1 MLSEKIKW
9 PSGCSCAVMISVN
22 LDAEF
27 FGKIYYPDVDVNE
40 GDIFRLGQ
48 VSIRY
53 GLPKL
58 LETLE
63 KYDVKVAYLTFDDGP
78 STTVTPKI
86 LDTLKNENVKATFFI
101 PGEVAR
107 RYPDAVKMIFQK
119 GHEIGCHGDQHE
131 IMAHLSLDEQRNV
144 LERATKE
151 LKNLT
156 EVDVK
161 GFRMPEGEMNLDTYR
176 ALKSLGYR
184 YSSSLSDD
192 DIPYIEKNTGILE
205 LPIHWELFDLP
216 YFTFTFDPPI
226 PPGQARSARMD
237 DVLENWFY
245 ELEGARRWG
254 TLLNLQLDPQAIG
267 EQGRIF
273 MLEKFLDKVK
283 ESGDV
288 WLTNGGEIA
297 EYFEK

>member
-63 KYDVKVAYLTFDDGP
+63 KYDVK
-78 STTVTPKI
+78 
-86 LDTLKNENVKATFFI
+86 ATFFI

-144 LERATKE
+144 LERETKE

>member
-40 GDIFRLGQ
+40 GDIFRHGQ

-63 KYDVKVAYLTFDDGP
+63 KYD
-78 STTVTPKI
+78 
-86 LDTLKNENVKATFFI
+86 VKATFFI

-144 LERATKE
+144 LERETK
-151 LKNLT
+151 
-156 EVDVK
+156 
-161 GFRMPEGEMNLDTYR
+161 
-176 ALKSLGYR
+176 
-184 YSSSLSDD
+184 
-192 DIPYIEKNTGILE
+192 
-205 LPIHWELFDLP
+205 
-216 YFTFTFDPPI
+216 
-226 PPGQARSARMD
+226 
-237 DVLENWFY
+237 
-245 ELEGARRWG
+245 
-254 TLLNLQLDPQAIG
+254 
-267 EQGRIF
+267 
-273 MLEKFLDKVK
+273 
-283 ESGDV
+283 
-288 WLTNGGEIA
+288 
-297 EYFEK
+297 

>member
-63 KYDVKVAYLTFDDGP
+63 KYD
-78 STTVTPKI
+78 
-86 LDTLKNENVKATFFI
+86 VKATFFI

-192 DIPYIEKNTGILE
+192 DIPYIEKTQEFWNFRFIGNYLIFLILH
-205 LPIHWELFDLP
+205 LHLI
-216 YFTFTFDPPI
+216 PPI

-254 TLLNLQLDPQAIG
+254 TLLNLQLNPQAIG

>member
-63 KYDVKVAYLTFDDGP
+63 KYD
-78 STTVTPKI
+78 
-86 LDTLKNENVKATFFI
+86 VKATFFI

-226 PPGQARSARMD
+226 PPGQTRSARMD

>member
-1 MLSEKIKW
+1 MHMLSEKIKW

-63 KYDVKVAYLTFDDGP
+63 KYD
-78 STTVTPKI
+78 
-86 LDTLKNENVKATFFI
+86 VKATFFI

-288 WLTNGGEIA
+288 WLTNGGEIV

>member
-1 MLSEKIKW
+1 MHMLSEKIKW
-9 PSGCSCAVMISVN
+9 PSGCSCAVMISVKF
-22 LDAEF
+22 DAEF

-63 KYDVKVAYLTFDDGP
+63 KYD
-78 STTVTPKI
+78 
-86 LDTLKNENVKATFFI
+86 VKATFFI